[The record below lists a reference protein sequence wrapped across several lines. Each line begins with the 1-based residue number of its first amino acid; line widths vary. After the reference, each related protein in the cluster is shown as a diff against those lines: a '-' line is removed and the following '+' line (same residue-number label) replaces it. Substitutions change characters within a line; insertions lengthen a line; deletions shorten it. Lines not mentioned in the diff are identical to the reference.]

1 VANRSRTRIPK
12 SNLGNPFFREEIV
25 QALFEEGTL
34 VRNGAI
40 KLDTLKVAT
49 TVQAILAAHPL
60 IYCAPGG
67 IRIPLGSEVL
77 CTVQLSEGRT

>member
-1 VANRSRTRIPK
+1 
-12 SNLGNPFFREEIV
+12 V

-67 IRIPLGSEVL
+67 FESHSDPRSYA
-77 CTVQLSEGRT
+77 LSS